1 MDSLLTLSVMRGAR
15 QVASLADLRRL
26 NGARGETIVLVG
38 SLVAGDGGG
47 GLYRW
52 DTTSTTGDDG
62 NQIVVPVNPR
72 GRWVFVPMSGAATS
86 GALSRLVF
94 PAGVD
99 EDDAPQLLAA
109 LVATAYAGKVV
120 MAAGAWRIDTK

>member
-62 NQIVVPVNPR
+62 NQIVVPVIDQQLSSLREEGSVPGWIIGYVR
-72 GRWVFVPMSGAATS
+72 GKPIVHKFECR
-86 GALSRLVF
+86 RL
-94 PAGVD
+94 D
-99 EDDAPQLLAA
+99 HS
-109 LVATAYAGKVV
+109 VV
-120 MAAGAWRIDTK
+120 LDRVVQVRARIVIAQSQ